1 LINSEEEARPVASS
15 LPYVDT
21 SYDERPAPNRRHV
34 NGGSSSGGGKNRP
47 SATYVEYDNA
57 RGPMAMMEGAG
68 GFEPSW
74 AAATSAQPPS
84 AEEGGGGGEEEVIPM
99 EAFPAEEEER
109 GNERADD
116 DGGAVAEDF
125 VSTDA
130 PGQLPAGAP
139 TTPGGSAPTYLQQ
152 PLVRRKGPSD
162 DHHHHT
168 SSSSSSSHKDD

>member
-1 LINSEEEARPVASS
+1 MTRDIWTYRKFSELINSEEEARPVASS

-34 NGGSSSGGGKNRP
+34 NGGGGGSGGGKNRS

-84 AEEGGGGGEEEVIPM
+84 AEEGGRGGEE
-99 EAFPAEEEER
+99 
-109 GNERADD
+109 
-116 DGGAVAEDF
+116 
-125 VSTDA
+125 
-130 PGQLPAGAP
+130 
-139 TTPGGSAPTYLQQ
+139 
-152 PLVRRKGPSD
+152 
-162 DHHHHT
+162 
-168 SSSSSSSHKDD
+168 